1 MYTQFFGLTEKPFS
15 ITPDPRYLYMSQRH
29 ADALAHLLYGV
40 SESGGFI
47 QLTGE
52 VGTGKTTLVRS
63 LFEQLPDEADVAL
76 ILNPELTTGEFL
88 TAITEELGVKVPGDR
103 SVKALIDGL
112 NAYLLD
118 AHGRGRRTVLIV
130 DEAQN
135 LGTGLLEQ
143 VRLLTNLETPK
154 QKLLQIILIGQ
165 PELREVLSRADMR
178 QVAQRVT
185 GRYHLEPLDQADTAK
200 YVEHRMRVA
209 GASGSVFRPAAVRE
223 IFRRSKGVP
232 RLINVVADR
241 ALLAAYAQE
250 TPRID
255 RPLVRRAAAEVFGEH
270 RTGAWRRRLA
280 AGVAAAA
287 LAGAAAVGTMYW
299 FDRFAGLPEEP
310 VAEARL
316 PAAAAPLLAEAR
328 ETLALRE
335 PSVTGDAPL
344 NVDSAQ
350 ARELLAHREPV
361 GNVEDT
367 TLPAGL
373 LANTTPL
380 AELLADPAVPK
391 DTATAF
397 ATLFDLWGRF
407 YEPDGQP
414 ACQQA
419 QVLDLRC
426 WFQRGSVAYLRR
438 LDRPAILNLIG
449 EGGEQFQAVL
459 QHMDADTAS
468 LVFGRR
474 TFRTSLTD
482 LSRYWYGD
490 SLMLWRP
497 GALQGDDLAPGM
509 EGEGVRWLRAS
520 LARIDGDSVSVA
532 DSGSGSTFFDG
543 DLEARVRD
551 YQRQRRLSVDGIAG
565 AQTQIAINT
574 DLNIPG
580 TPTLSRAN

>member
-29 ADALAHLLYGV
+29 ADALAHLLYGI

-88 TAITEELGVKVPGDR
+88 TAITEELGIKVPGDR

-118 AHGRGRRTVLIV
+118 AHSRGRRTVLIV

-135 LGTGLLEQ
+135 LGTEILEQ

-185 GRYHLEPLDQADTAK
+185 GRYHLEPLNQADTTK
-200 YVEHRMRVA
+200 YVKHRMRVA
-209 GASGSVFRPAAVRE
+209 GASGSVFRPAAIRE
-223 IFRRSKGVP
+223 IFRRSMGVP

-241 ALLAAYAQE
+241 ALLAGYAQE
-250 TPRID
+250 SRSID
-255 RPLVRRAAAEVFGEH
+255 RGLVRRAAAEVFGD
-270 RTGAWRRRLA
+270 RRAGTWQRRLA
-280 AGVAAAA
+280 AGAAAAA
-287 LAGAAAVGTMYW
+287 LASAAAVGTLYW
-299 FDRFAGLPEEP
+299 LDRFADVPGEP
-310 VAEARL
+310 VAEAGL
-316 PAAAAPLLAEAR
+316 PAAPAPRLAEAR
-328 ETLALRE
+328 EMLA
-335 PSVTGDAPL
+335 V
-344 NVDSAQ
+344 Q
-350 ARELLAHREPV
+350 EPV
-361 GNVEDT
+361 EDVQD
-367 TLPAGL
+367 
-373 LANTTPL
+373 TTPL
-380 AELLADPAVPK
+380 ADLLADPAVPK

-397 ATLFDLWGRF
+397 ATLFTLWGRSF
-407 YEPDGQP
+407 EPDSQP

-419 QVLDLRC
+419 EVLNLRC
-426 WFQRGSVAYLRR
+426 WFQRGSVTYLRS

-449 EGGEQFQAVL
+449 EDGEQYQVVL

-468 LVFGRR
+468 LAFGSQ
-474 TFRTSLTD
+474 TVRTSLAD
-482 LSRYWYGD
+482 LSRYWFGD

-497 GALQGDDLAPGM
+497 GALQGEDLAPGM

-520 LARIDGDSVSVA
+520 LERIGGDSASGSVA
-532 DSGSGSTFFDG
+532 DTGSSFFDS

-574 DLNIPG
+574 DLDIPG
-580 TPTLSRAN
+580 TPSLSRAN

>member
-29 ADALAHLLYGV
+29 ADALAHLLYGI

-76 ILNPELTTGEFL
+76 ILNPELTTEEFL
-88 TAITEELGVKVPGDR
+88 TAITEELGIEPPKAL

-135 LGTGLLEQ
+135 LGTDILEQ

-185 GRYHLEPLDQADTAK
+185 GRYHLEPLNQADTAK
-200 YVEHRMRVA
+200 YVKHRMRVA
-209 GASGSVFRPAAVRE
+209 GASGSVFRRGAIRE

-241 ALLAAYAQE
+241 ALLAGYAQE
-250 TPRID
+250 TRRID
-255 RPLVRRAAAEVFGEH
+255 RRLVRRAAAEVFGEH
-270 RTGAWRRRLA
+270 RAGMWRRRLA
-280 AGVAAAA
+280 VGVAAAA
-287 LAGAAAVGTMYW
+287 LAGAAVVGTMYW
-299 FDRFAGLPEEP
+299 LDQFADVPEEP

-316 PAAAAPLLAEAR
+316 PAAAATPLLAEAT
-328 ETLALRE
+328 EILAVRE
-335 PSVTGDAPL
+335 PPD
-344 NVDSAQ
+344 DM
-350 ARELLAHREPV
+350 
-361 GNVEDT
+361 ED
-367 TLPAGL
+367 
-373 LANTTPL
+373 TTPL
-380 AELLADPAVPK
+380 AELLADPTVPK

-397 ATLFDLWGRF
+397 ATLFDLWGTSF
-407 YEPDGQP
+407 EPGGQP

-419 QVLDLRC
+419 QALDLRC
-426 WFQRGSVAYLRR
+426 WFQRGSVNYLKSM
-438 LDRPAILNLIG
+438 DRPTILNLVG
-449 EGGEQFQAVL
+449 EGGEQYQVVL
-459 QHMDADTAS
+459 RHMDADTAS
-468 LVFGRR
+468 LAFGSR
-474 TFRTSLTD
+474 TIRTSLTD

-520 LARIDGDSVSVA
+520 LARIGG
-532 DSGSGSTFFDG
+532 DSGSVPDSGAAFFDSE
-543 DLEARVRD
+543 LEARVRD

-574 DLNIPG
+574 DLDIPG
-580 TPTLSRAN
+580 TPSLSRAN

>member
-29 ADALAHLLYGV
+29 ADALAHLLYGI

-76 ILNPELTTGEFL
+76 ILNPELTTEEFL
-88 TAITEELGVKVPGDR
+88 TAITDELGLKVPGDR

-118 AHGRGRRTVLIV
+118 AHSRGRRTVLIV

-135 LGTGLLEQ
+135 LGTELLEQ

-185 GRYHLEPLDQADTAK
+185 GRYHLEPLNQADTTK
-200 YVEHRMRVA
+200 YVRHRMRVA
-209 GASGSVFRPAAVRE
+209 GASGSVFRPAAIRE
-223 IFRRSKGVP
+223 IFRRSQGVP

-241 ALLAAYAQE
+241 ALLAGYAQE
-250 TPRID
+250 SRSIN
-255 RPLVRRAAAEVFGEH
+255 RRLVRRAAAEVFGD
-270 RTGAWRRRLA
+270 RRAGTWRRRLA
-280 AGVAAAA
+280 AGAAAA
-287 LAGAAAVGTMYW
+287 AVAGAAAVGTIFW
-299 FDRFAGLPEEP
+299 LDRFAGGPGEP
-310 VAEARL
+310 AAEAQL
-316 PAAAAPLLAEAR
+316 PPAAPAPLLAEAR
-328 ETLALRE
+328 EILA
-335 PSVTGDAPL
+335 V
-344 NVDSAQ
+344 Q
-350 ARELLAHREPV
+350 EPV
-361 GNVEDT
+361 IDAEDT
-367 TLPAGL
+367 THPAELPED
-373 LANTTPL
+373 TTPL

-397 ATLFDLWGRF
+397 ATLFALWGRS
-407 YEPDGQP
+407 YEPDSQP

-419 QVLDLRC
+419 EVLNLRC
-426 WFQRGSVAYLRR
+426 WFQRGSVTYLRS

-449 EGGEQFQAVL
+449 EDGEQYQVVL
-459 QHMDADTAS
+459 QHMDNDTAN
-468 LVFGRR
+468 LAFGAR

-482 LSRYWYGD
+482 LSRYWFGD

-497 GALQGDDLAPGM
+497 GALQGEDLAPGM

-520 LARIDGDSVSVA
+520 LERIGGDSE
-532 DSGSGSTFFDG
+532 SGSVPDAGSSFFDS
-543 DLEARVRD
+543 DLETRVRD

-574 DLNIPG
+574 DLDIPG
-580 TPTLSRAN
+580 TPSLSRAN

>member
-29 ADALAHLLYGV
+29 ADALAHLLYGI

-76 ILNPELTTGEFL
+76 ILNPELTTREFL
-88 TAITEELGVKVPGDR
+88 TAITEELGIEPPKGR
-103 SVKALIDGL
+103 SVKALVDGL

-135 LGTGLLEQ
+135 LGTEILEQ

-185 GRYHLEPLDQADTAK
+185 GRYHLEPLNQADTTK

-209 GASGSVFRPAAVRE
+209 GASGPVFRPAAIRE
-223 IFRRSKGVP
+223 IFRRSNGVP

-241 ALLAAYAQE
+241 ALLAGYAQE
-250 TPRID
+250 TRRID
-255 RPLVRRAAAEVFGEH
+255 RRLVRRAAAEVFGD
-270 RTGAWRRRLA
+270 RQRGTWRRRLA
-280 AGVAAAA
+280 TGAVAAT
-287 LAGAAAVGTMYW
+287 LAGAVALGASLW
-299 FDRFAGLPEEP
+299 FNRPGE
-310 VAEARL
+310 VAEGAL
-316 PAAAAPLLAEAR
+316 GGAEPPAAPGPRLAEAEEILAVQEPAN
-328 ETLALRE
+328 ETDGTQAL
-335 PSVTGDAPL
+335 S
-344 NVDSAQ
+344 
-350 ARELLAHREPV
+350 
-361 GNVEDT
+361 
-367 TLPAGL
+367 
-373 LANTTPL
+373 
-380 AELLADPAVPK
+380 ELLADPAEPK

-397 ATLFDLWGRF
+397 ATLFKLWGRTF
-407 YEPDGQP
+407 EPDGQP

-419 QVLDLRC
+419 QVLNLRC
-426 WFQRGSVAYLRR
+426 WFQRGSFTYLRS

-449 EGGEQFQAVL
+449 EDGEQYQAVL
-459 QHMDADTAS
+459 RHMDTDTAS
-468 LVFGRR
+468 LAFGSKTYR
-474 TFRTSLTD
+474 TNLTD

-490 SLMLWRP
+490 SLVLWRP

-520 LARIDGDSVSVA
+520 LARIDGDP
-532 DSGSGSTFFDG
+532 DSALRPGASIFDS

-551 YQRQRRLSVDGIAG
+551 YQRERRLSVDGIAG

-574 DLNIPG
+574 DLEIPG
-580 TPTLSRAN
+580 TPLLFRAN

>member
-29 ADALAHLLYGV
+29 ADALAHLLYGI

-88 TAITEELGVKVPGDR
+88 TAITEELGIEVPGDR

-118 AHGRGRRTVLIV
+118 AHSRGRRTVLIV

-135 LGTGLLEQ
+135 LGTEILEQ

-185 GRYHLEPLDQADTAK
+185 GRYHLEPLNQADTTK
-200 YVEHRMRVA
+200 YVKHRMRVA
-209 GASGSVFRPAAVRE
+209 GASGSVFRPAAIRE
-223 IFRRSKGVP
+223 IFRRSMGVP

-241 ALLAAYAQE
+241 ALLAGYAQE
-250 TPRID
+250 SRSID
-255 RPLVRRAAAEVFGEH
+255 RGLVRRAAAEVFGD
-270 RTGAWRRRLA
+270 RRAGTWQRRLA
-280 AGVAAAA
+280 AGAAAAA
-287 LAGAAAVGTMYW
+287 LASAAAVGTLYW
-299 FDRFAGLPEEP
+299 PDRFVDVPGEP
-310 VAEARL
+310 VAEAGL
-316 PAAAAPLLAEAR
+316 PAAPAPRLAEAR
-328 ETLALRE
+328 EMLA
-335 PSVTGDAPL
+335 V
-344 NVDSAQ
+344 Q
-350 ARELLAHREPV
+350 EPV
-361 GNVEDT
+361 EDVRD
-367 TLPAGL
+367 
-373 LANTTPL
+373 TTPL
-380 AELLADPAVPK
+380 ADLLTDPAVPK

-397 ATLFDLWGRF
+397 ATLFTLWGRS
-407 YEPDGQP
+407 YEPESQP

-419 QVLDLRC
+419 EVLNLRC
-426 WFQRGSVAYLRR
+426 WFQRGSVTYLRS

-449 EGGEQFQAVL
+449 EDGEQYQVVL

-468 LVFGRR
+468 LAFGSQ
-474 TFRTSLTD
+474 TVQTSLAD
-482 LSRYWYGD
+482 LSRYWFGD

-497 GALQGDDLAPGM
+497 GALQGEDLAPGM

-520 LARIDGDSVSVA
+520 LERIGGDSASGSVA
-532 DSGSGSTFFDG
+532 DTGSSFFDS

-574 DLNIPG
+574 DLDIPG
-580 TPTLSRAN
+580 TPSLSRAN

>member
-29 ADALAHLLYGV
+29 ADALAHLLYGI

-88 TAITEELGVKVPGDR
+88 TAITEELGIKVPGDR

-118 AHGRGRRTVLIV
+118 AHSRGRRTVLIV

-135 LGTGLLEQ
+135 LGTEILEQ

-185 GRYHLEPLDQADTAK
+185 GRYHLEPLNQADTTR
-200 YVEHRMRVA
+200 YVRHRMRIA
-209 GASGSVFRPAAVRE
+209 GASGSVFRPAAIRE

-241 ALLAAYAQE
+241 ALLAGYAQE
-250 TPRID
+250 SRSIG
-255 RPLVRRAAAEVFGEH
+255 RGLVRRAAAEVFGD
-270 RTGAWRRRLA
+270 RRAVAWRRRLA
-280 AGVAAAA
+280 AGAAAAA
-287 LAGAAAVGTMYW
+287 LASAATVGTLYW
-299 FDRFAGLPEEP
+299 LDRFAGVPGEPLAGAGLPGAP
-310 VAEARL
+310 
-316 PAAAAPLLAEAR
+316 APLLAEAT
-328 ETLALRE
+328 EILAVQE
-335 PSVTGDAPL
+335 PGIDA
-344 NVDSAQ
+344 
-350 ARELLAHREPV
+350 
-361 GNVEDT
+361 EDT
-367 TLPAGL
+367 THPAEPVQD
-373 LANTTPL
+373 TTPL

-397 ATLFDLWGRF
+397 ATLFALWGRS
-407 YEPDGQP
+407 YEPGSQP

-419 QVLDLRC
+419 EVLNLRC
-426 WFQRGSVAYLRR
+426 WFQRGSVTYLRS

-449 EGGEQFQAVL
+449 EDGEQYQVVL
-459 QHMDADTAS
+459 QHMDSDTAS
-468 LVFGRR
+468 LAFGAR

-482 LSRYWYGD
+482 LSRFWFGD

-497 GALQGDDLAPGM
+497 GALQGEDLAPGM

-520 LARIDGDSVSVA
+520 LERIGGDSE
-532 DSGSGSTFFDG
+532 SGSVPDAGPSFFDS
-543 DLEARVRD
+543 DLETRVRD

-574 DLNIPG
+574 DLDIPG
-580 TPTLSRAN
+580 TPSLSRAN

>member
-29 ADALAHLLYGV
+29 ADALAHLLYGI

-76 ILNPELTTGEFL
+76 ILNPELTTEEFL
-88 TAITEELGVKVPGDR
+88 TAISEELGIKVSGDR

-135 LGTGLLEQ
+135 LGSELLEQ

-185 GRYHLEPLDQADTAK
+185 GRYHLEPLNQADTTK
-200 YVEHRMRVA
+200 YVKHRMRVA
-209 GASGSVFRPAAVRE
+209 GASGNVFRPAAIRE

-241 ALLAAYAQE
+241 ALLAGYAQE
-250 TPRID
+250 SRSID
-255 RPLVRRAAAEVFGEH
+255 RRLVRRAAAEVFGE
-270 RTGAWRRRLA
+270 RRSGAWRRRLA

-287 LAGAAAVGTMYW
+287 LAGATAVGTMYW
-299 FDRFAGLPEEP
+299 LDRFAGAPGES

-316 PAAAAPLLAEAR
+316 PPAPAPRLAEAR
-328 ETLALRE
+328 DVLAVQA
-335 PSVTGDAPL
+335 PVNDAQ
-344 NVDSAQ
+344 D
-350 ARELLAHREPV
+350 
-361 GNVEDT
+361 
-367 TLPAGL
+367 
-373 LANTTPL
+373 TTPL
-380 AELLADPAVPK
+380 AELLADPTVPK

-397 ATLFDLWGRF
+397 TTLFGLWGRSF
-407 YEPDGQP
+407 EPDGQP

-426 WFQRGSVAYLRR
+426 WFQRGSFTYLRSM
-438 LDRPAILNLIG
+438 DRPAILNLIG
-449 EGGEQFQAVL
+449 EEGEQFQVVL
-459 QHMDADTAS
+459 RHMDAETAS
-468 LVFGRR
+468 IAFGSR
-474 TFRTSLTD
+474 TFRTSLAD

-497 GALQGDDLAPGM
+497 GALQGEDLAPGM
-509 EGEGVRWLRAS
+509 EGDGVRWLRAS
-520 LARIDGDSVSVA
+520 LARIDGDSQGVQ
-532 DSGSGSTFFDG
+532 DSGSAFFDS

-574 DLNIPG
+574 DLEIPG
-580 TPTLSRAN
+580 TPSLSRAN

>member
-29 ADALAHLLYGV
+29 ADALAHLLYGI

-76 ILNPELTTGEFL
+76 ILNPELTTEEFL
-88 TAITEELGVKVPGDR
+88 TAISEELGIEVPGDR
-103 SVKALIDGL
+103 SIKALIDGL
-112 NAYLLD
+112 NAHLLD
-118 AHGRGRRTVLIV
+118 AHSRGRRTVLIV

-135 LGTGLLEQ
+135 LGTELLEQ

-185 GRYHLEPLDQADTAK
+185 GRYHLEPLNQADTTK
-200 YVEHRMRVA
+200 YVKHRMRVA
-209 GASGSVFRPAAVRE
+209 GASGSVFRPAAIRE

-241 ALLAAYAQE
+241 ALLAAYAKE
-250 TPRID
+250 TRRID
-255 RPLVRRAAAEVFGEH
+255 RRLVRRAAAEVFGD
-270 RTGAWRRRLA
+270 RRAGTWRRRLA
-280 AGVAAAA
+280 AGVAAVA
-287 LAGAAAVGTMYW
+287 LAGAAAVGTIYW
-299 FDRFAGLPEEP
+299 LDRFAGVPEEP
-310 VAEARL
+310 VAEAQL
-316 PAAAAPLLAEAR
+316 PPSAPTTLLAEAS
-328 ETLALRE
+328 EILAVQE
-335 PSVTGDAPL
+335 PID
-344 NVDSAQ
+344 
-350 ARELLAHREPV
+350 EM
-361 GNVEDT
+361 ED
-367 TLPAGL
+367 
-373 LANTTPL
+373 TTPL
-380 AELLADPAVPK
+380 AELLADPTVPK

-397 ATLFDLWGRF
+397 TTLFGLWGRS

-419 QVLDLRC
+419 QVMDLRC
-426 WFQRGSVAYLRR
+426 WFQRGSVTYLRS

-449 EGGEQFQAVL
+449 DEGEQFQVVL
-459 QHMDADTAS
+459 THMDTDIAS
-468 LVFGRR
+468 LAFGSQ

-497 GALQGDDLAPGM
+497 GALQGEDLAPGM

-520 LARIDGDSVSVA
+520 LARIGGDSGAVPDTSSA
-532 DSGSGSTFFDG
+532 FFDN

-565 AQTQIAINT
+565 AQTQIAINS

-580 TPTLSRAN
+580 TPSLTRAN

>member
-15 ITPDPRYLYMSQRH
+15 ITPDPRYLYMSPRH
-29 ADALAHLLYGV
+29 ADALAHLLYGI

-76 ILNPELTTGEFL
+76 ILNPELTTQEFL
-88 TAITEELGVKVPGDR
+88 TAITGELGIKVPGDL
-103 SVKALIDGL
+103 SIKALIDGL

-135 LGTGLLEQ
+135 LGAELLEQ

-185 GRYHLEPLDQADTAK
+185 GRYHLEPLNQVDTSK
-200 YVEHRMRVA
+200 YVKHRMRVA
-209 GASGSVFRPAAVRE
+209 GASGSVFRPAAIRE

-250 TPRID
+250 SRIIN
-255 RPLVRRAAAEVFGEH
+255 RRLVRRAAAEVFGDR

-280 AGVAAAA
+280 AGVAAVA
-287 LAGAAAVGTMYW
+287 LAGAATVGTMYW
-299 FDRFAGLPEEP
+299 LDRFAGVPEEP
-310 VAEARL
+310 AAEAQR
-316 PAAAAPLLAEAR
+316 PPVAPAPLLAEAR
-328 ETLALRE
+328 EILAVQE
-335 PSVTGDAPL
+335 PAAEVQD
-344 NVDSAQ
+344 
-350 ARELLAHREPV
+350 
-361 GNVEDT
+361 
-367 TLPAGL
+367 
-373 LANTTPL
+373 TTPL
-380 AELLADPAVPK
+380 AELLADPTVPK

-397 ATLFDLWGRF
+397 TTLFGLWGRS

-426 WFQRGSVAYLRR
+426 WFQRGSVTYLRS
-438 LDRPAILNLIG
+438 LDRPAMLNLIG
-449 EGGEQFQAVL
+449 DEGGQFQVVL
-459 QHMDADTAS
+459 QHMDTDTAS
-468 LVFGRR
+468 LAFGVQ
-474 TFRTSLTD
+474 TFRTSLAD

-497 GALQGDDLAPGM
+497 GALQGEDLAPGM
-509 EGEGVRWLRAS
+509 EGDGVRWLRAS
-520 LARIDGDSVSVA
+520 LARIGD
-532 DSGSGSTFFDG
+532 DSGAVPDAGSAFFDS

-574 DLNIPG
+574 DLKIPG
-580 TPTLSRAN
+580 TPSLTRAN

>member
-29 ADALAHLLYGV
+29 ADALAHLLYGI

-76 ILNPELTTGEFL
+76 ILNPELTTEEFL
-88 TAITEELGVKVPGDR
+88 TAITEELGIEPPKAL

-135 LGTGLLEQ
+135 LGTDILEQ

-185 GRYHLEPLDQADTAK
+185 GRYHLEPLNQADTAK
-200 YVEHRMRVA
+200 YVKHRMRVA
-209 GASGSVFRPAAVRE
+209 GASGSVFRRGAIRE

-241 ALLAAYAQE
+241 ALLAGYAQE
-250 TPRID
+250 TRRID
-255 RPLVRRAAAEVFGEH
+255 RRLVRRAAAEVFGEH

-287 LAGAAAVGTMYW
+287 FAGAAAVGTMYW
-299 FDRFAGLPEEP
+299 LDRFAGVPGEP
-310 VAEARL
+310 MAEAQL
-316 PAAAAPLLAEAR
+316 PAASPAPLLAEAT
-328 ETLALRE
+328 EILAVRE
-335 PSVTGDAPL
+335 PFD
-344 NVDSAQ
+344 DM
-350 ARELLAHREPV
+350 
-361 GNVEDT
+361 ED
-367 TLPAGL
+367 
-373 LANTTPL
+373 TTPL
-380 AELLADPAVPK
+380 AELLADPTVPK

-397 ATLFDLWGRF
+397 ATLFDLWGTSF
-407 YEPDGQP
+407 EPDGQP

-419 QVLDLRC
+419 QELDLRC
-426 WFQRGSVAYLRR
+426 WFQRGSVTYLKSM
-438 LDRPAILNLIG
+438 DRPAILNLIG
-449 EGGEQFQAVL
+449 EGGEQYQVVL
-459 QHMDADTAS
+459 RHMDADTAS
-468 LVFGRR
+468 LAFGSR
-474 TFRTSLTD
+474 TIRTSLTD

-520 LARIDGDSVSVA
+520 LARIGGNSGSA
-532 DSGSGSTFFDG
+532 PDSGSAFFDS
-543 DLEARVRD
+543 DLETRVRD

-565 AQTQIAINT
+565 AQTQIAINS
-574 DLNIPG
+574 DLDIPG
-580 TPTLSRAN
+580 TPSLSRTN

>member
-29 ADALAHLLYGV
+29 ADALAHLLYGI

-88 TAITEELGVKVPGDR
+88 TAISEELGIEVPGDR
-103 SVKALIDGL
+103 SVKALIDRL

-118 AHGRGRRTVLIV
+118 AHSRGRRTVLIV

-135 LGTGLLEQ
+135 LGTELLEQ

-185 GRYHLEPLDQADTAK
+185 GRYHLEPLNQADTTK
-200 YVEHRMRVA
+200 YVRHRMRVA
-209 GASGSVFRPAAVRE
+209 GASGSVFRPPAIRE

-241 ALLAAYAQE
+241 ALLAGYAQE
-250 TPRID
+250 SRTINR
-255 RPLVRRAAAEVFGEH
+255 RLVRRAAAEVFGDH
-270 RTGAWRRRLA
+270 RAGTWQRRLA
-280 AGVAAAA
+280 AGAAAAA

-299 FDRFAGLPEEP
+299 LDRFADVPGEP
-310 VAEARL
+310 VAEAEL
-316 PAAAAPLLAEAR
+316 PAAPAPLLAEAR
-328 ETLALRE
+328 EMLAVQE
-335 PSVTGDAPL
+335 PAEVVQD
-344 NVDSAQ
+344 
-350 ARELLAHREPV
+350 
-361 GNVEDT
+361 
-367 TLPAGL
+367 
-373 LANTTPL
+373 TTPL

-397 ATLFDLWGRF
+397 ATLFALWGRS
-407 YEPDGQP
+407 YEPDSQP

-419 QVLDLRC
+419 EVLNLRC
-426 WFQRGSVAYLRR
+426 WFQRGSVTYLRS

-449 EGGEQFQAVL
+449 EDGAQYQVVL

-468 LVFGRR
+468 LAFGAR

-482 LSRYWYGD
+482 LSRYWFGD

-497 GALQGDDLAPGM
+497 GALQGEDLAPGM

-520 LARIDGDSVSVA
+520 LERIGGDS
-532 DSGSGSTFFDG
+532 DSGSVPDAGPSFFDS
-543 DLEARVRD
+543 DLETRVRD

-574 DLNIPG
+574 DLGIPG
-580 TPTLSRAN
+580 TPSLSRAN

>member
-29 ADALAHLLYGV
+29 ADALAHLLYGI

-52 VGTGKTTLVRS
+52 VGTGKTTLIRS
-63 LFEQLPDEADVAL
+63 LFEQLPEEADVAL
-76 ILNPELTTGEFL
+76 ILNPELTTEEFL
-88 TAITEELGVKVPGDR
+88 TAITEELGIKLPKEI
-103 SVKALIDGL
+103 SVKALVDGL

-135 LGTGLLEQ
+135 LGTEILEQ

-185 GRYHLEPLDQADTAK
+185 GRYHLEPLNQADTTK
-200 YVEHRMRVA
+200 YVEHRMRIA
-209 GASGSVFRPAAVRE
+209 GSSGPVFRPAAIRE
-223 IFRRSKGVP
+223 IFRRSNGVP

-241 ALLAAYAQE
+241 ALLAGYAQE
-250 TPRID
+250 TRRID
-255 RPLVRRAAAEVFGEH
+255 RRLVRRAAAEVFGD
-270 RTGAWRRRLA
+270 RQVGTWRRRLA
-280 AGVAAAA
+280 TGVVAAA
-287 LAGAAAVGTMYW
+287 LAGAVALGASLW
-299 FDRFAGLPEEP
+299 FNRPGDIADGPLSE
-310 VAEARL
+310 AEFS
-316 PAAAAPLLAEAR
+316 PAPAPRLAEAG
-328 ETLALRE
+328 EILAVQE
-335 PSVTGDAPL
+335 PANEAGDTQPL
-344 NVDSAQ
+344 
-350 ARELLAHREPV
+350 
-361 GNVEDT
+361 T
-367 TLPAGL
+367 
-373 LANTTPL
+373 
-380 AELLADPAVPK
+380 ELLADPAVPK
-391 DTATAF
+391 DTAAAF
-397 ATLFDLWGRF
+397 ATLFDLWGRSF
-407 YEPDGQP
+407 EPDGQP

-419 QVLDLRC
+419 QVLNLRC
-426 WFQRGSVAYLRR
+426 WFQRGSFTYLRSM
-438 LDRPAILNLIG
+438 DRPAILNLIG
-449 EGGEQFQAVL
+449 EDGEQYQVVL
-459 QHMDADTAS
+459 RHMDTDTAS
-468 LVFGRR
+468 LAFGSH
-474 TFRTSLTD
+474 TYRTSLTD

-520 LARIDGDSVSVA
+520 LAHIDGDP
-532 DSGSGSTFFDG
+532 GSALDAGASFFDS

-551 YQRQRRLSVDGIAG
+551 YQRKRRLSVDGIAG

-574 DLNIPG
+574 DLEIPG
-580 TPTLSRAN
+580 TPLLSRAN

>member
-29 ADALAHLLYGV
+29 ADALAHLLYGI

-76 ILNPELTTGEFL
+76 ILNPELTTEEFL
-88 TAITEELGVKVPGDR
+88 TAITEELGIKVPDDR
-103 SVKALIDGL
+103 SVKDLIDGL

-118 AHGRGRRTVLIV
+118 AHSRGRRTVLIV

-135 LGTGLLEQ
+135 LGTELLEQ

-185 GRYHLEPLDQADTAK
+185 GRYHLEPLNQADTTK
-200 YVEHRMRVA
+200 YVKHRMRVA
-209 GASGSVFRPAAVRE
+209 GASGSVFRPAAIRE

-250 TPRID
+250 SRQIN
-255 RPLVRRAAAEVFGEH
+255 RRLVRRAAAEVFGER
-270 RTGAWRRRLA
+270 RTGTWRRRLA

-299 FDRFAGLPEEP
+299 LDRFAGVPEEP
-310 VAEARL
+310 VAETQL
-316 PAAAAPLLAEAR
+316 PSAPAPLLAEAR
-328 ETLALRE
+328 EILA
-335 PSVTGDAPL
+335 VQAP
-344 NVDSAQ
+344 VIDV
-350 ARELLAHREPV
+350 P
-361 GNVEDT
+361 D
-367 TLPAGL
+367 
-373 LANTTPL
+373 TTPL
-380 AELLADPAVPK
+380 AEILADPGVPK

-397 ATLFDLWGRF
+397 ATLFDLWGRS
-407 YEPDGQP
+407 YETDGQP

-419 QVLDLRC
+419 EVLNLRC
-426 WFQRGSVAYLRR
+426 WFQRGSFTYLRS
-438 LDRPAILNLIG
+438 LDRPAILNLISND
-449 EGGEQFQAVL
+449 GEQYQVVL
-459 QHMDADTAS
+459 EHMDTDTAS
-468 LVFGRR
+468 LAFGSQ

-490 SLMLWRP
+490 SLVLWRP
-497 GALQGDDLAPGM
+497 GALRGEDLAPGM

-520 LARIDGDSVSVA
+520 LARIGG
-532 DSGSGSTFFDG
+532 DSGSVPDAGSSFFDS
-543 DLEARVRD
+543 DLEARVRN

-574 DLNIPG
+574 DLAIPG
-580 TPTLSRAN
+580 TPLLSGAN

>member
-15 ITPDPRYLYMSQRH
+15 ITPDPRYLYMSPRH
-29 ADALAHLLYGV
+29 ADALAHLLYGI

-63 LFEQLPDEADVAL
+63 LFEQLPREADVAL
-76 ILNPELTTGEFL
+76 ILNPELTTEEFL
-88 TAITEELGVKVPGDR
+88 AAITEELGIKVPGDR
-103 SVKALIDGL
+103 TVKALIDGL

-135 LGTGLLEQ
+135 LGTEILEQ

-185 GRYHLEPLDQADTAK
+185 GRYHLEPLDPSDTAK
-200 YVEHRMRVA
+200 YVEHRMSVA
-209 GASGSVFRPAAVRE
+209 GATGSVFRIGAIRE

-241 ALLAAYAQE
+241 ALLAGYAEE
-250 TPRID
+250 TRRID
-255 RPLVRRAAAEVFGEH
+255 RRLVRRAAMEVFGE
-270 RTGAWRRRLA
+270 RRAGLWRRRLA
-280 AGVAAAA
+280 TGVAAAA
-287 LAGAAAVGTMYW
+287 LAGVVAAGAALWFIGIGDDGGDPMAGAQLGAIGDESSADARPGVG
-299 FDRFAGLPEEP
+299 DISEEAR
-310 VAEARL
+310 AEARL
-316 PAAAAPLLAEAR
+316 SLSPSPRLAAGSRDLLA
-328 ETLALRE
+328 
-335 PSVTGDAPL
+335 VQ
-344 NVDSAQ
+344 V
-350 ARELLAHREPV
+350 PV
-361 GNVEDT
+361 NDEGNT
-367 TLPAGL
+367 RS
-373 LANTTPL
+373 L
-380 AELLADPAVPK
+380 AEWLADPTVPK
-391 DTATAF
+391 DTSTAF
-397 ATLFDLWGRF
+397 ATLFDLWERP

-419 QVLDLRC
+419 QALDLRC
-426 WFQRGSVAYLRR
+426 WFQRGSFTYLRSM
-438 LDRPAILNLIG
+438 DRPAILNLVG
-449 EGGEQFQAVL
+449 EGGEQFQVVL
-459 QHMDADTAS
+459 QRMDTDTAS
-468 LVFGRR
+468 LAFGGQTIRA
-474 TFRTSLTD
+474 SLTD

-497 GALQGDDLAPGM
+497 GALRGEDLAPGM

-520 LARIDGDSVSVA
+520 LARIDGGSGSVA
-532 DSGSGSTFFDG
+532 DSSSAFFDN
-543 DLEARVRD
+543 DLEARVRE
-551 YQRQRRLSVDGIAG
+551 YQRARRLSVDGIAG

-574 DLNIPG
+574 DLGIPG
-580 TPTLSRAN
+580 TPSLSRAN

>member
-29 ADALAHLLYGV
+29 ADALAHLLYGI

-88 TAITEELGVKVPGDR
+88 TAITEELGIKVPGDR

-118 AHGRGRRTVLIV
+118 AHSRGRRTVLIV

-135 LGTGLLEQ
+135 LGAELLEQ

-185 GRYHLEPLDQADTAK
+185 GRYHLEPLNQADTTK
-200 YVEHRMRVA
+200 YVRHRMRVA
-209 GASGSVFRPAAVRE
+209 GASGSVFRPAAIRE

-250 TPRID
+250 SRQID
-255 RPLVRRAAAEVFGEH
+255 RRLVRRAAAEVFGDR
-270 RTGAWRRRLA
+270 RTGAWRSRLA

-287 LAGAAAVGTMYW
+287 LACAAAVGTMYW
-299 FDRFAGLPEEP
+299 LDRFAGVPEEP
-310 VAEARL
+310 VAEVQL
-316 PAAAAPLLAEAR
+316 PATAPAPLLAEAR
-328 ETLALRE
+328 EILAVQE
-335 PSVTGDAPL
+335 PIG
-344 NVDSAQ
+344 
-350 ARELLAHREPV
+350 E
-361 GNVEDT
+361 VED
-367 TLPAGL
+367 A
-373 LANTTPL
+373 TPL
-380 AELLADPAVPK
+380 AVLLADPTVPK

-397 ATLFDLWGRF
+397 TTLFGLWGRS

-419 QVLDLRC
+419 EVLDLRC
-426 WFQRGSVAYLRR
+426 WFQRGSVTYLRS

-449 EGGEQFQAVL
+449 DEGEQFQVVL
-459 QHMDADTAS
+459 QHMDTDIAS
-468 LVFGRR
+468 LAFGSQ

-497 GALQGDDLAPGM
+497 GALQGEDLAPGM

-520 LARIDGDSVSVA
+520 LARIAGGSASVS
-532 DSGSGSTFFDG
+532 DSESAFFDS

-565 AQTQIAINT
+565 AQTQIAINS
-574 DLNIPG
+574 DLKIPG
-580 TPTLSRAN
+580 TPSLSRVN

>member
-29 ADALAHLLYGV
+29 ADALAHLLYGI

-63 LFEQLPDEADVAL
+63 LFEQLPKEADVAL
-76 ILNPELTTGEFL
+76 ILNPELTTEEFL
-88 TAITEELGVKVPGDR
+88 TAITEELGIQVPEDR
-103 SVKALIDGL
+103 TVKALIDGL
-112 NAYLLD
+112 NAHLLD
-118 AHGRGRRTVLIV
+118 AHSRGRRTVLIV

-135 LGTGLLEQ
+135 LGAELLEQ

-165 PELREVLSRADMR
+165 PELREMLSRADMR

-185 GRYHLEPLDQADTAK
+185 GRYHLEPLNQADTTK
-200 YVEHRMRVA
+200 YVKHRMRVA
-209 GASGSVFRPAAVRE
+209 GASGSVFRPTAIRE

-241 ALLAAYAQE
+241 SLLAAYAKE
-250 TPRID
+250 SRRID
-255 RPLVRRAAAEVFGEH
+255 RRLVRRAAAEVFGD
-270 RTGAWRRRLA
+270 RRAGTWRRRLA
-280 AGVAAAA
+280 AGVAAVA
-287 LAGAAAVGTMYW
+287 LAGAAAVGTIYW
-299 FDRFAGLPEEP
+299 LDRFAGVPEEP
-310 VAEARL
+310 VAETQLA
-316 PAAAAPLLAEAR
+316 PAAPAPLLAEAR
-328 ETLALRE
+328 EILAVQE
-335 PSVTGDAPL
+335 PID
-344 NVDSAQ
+344 
-350 ARELLAHREPV
+350 E
-361 GNVEDT
+361 VEDT
-367 TLPAGL
+367 T
-373 LANTTPL
+373 PL
-380 AELLADPAVPK
+380 AVLLSDPTVPK

-397 ATLFDLWGRF
+397 TTLFDLWGRS

-426 WFQRGSVAYLRR
+426 WFQRGSVTYLKS

-449 EGGEQFQAVL
+449 DEGEQFQVVL
-459 QHMDADTAS
+459 QYMDTDIAS
-468 LVFGRR
+468 LAFGSQ

-497 GALQGDDLAPGM
+497 GALQGEDLAPGM

-520 LARIDGDSVSVA
+520 LARIDGESASA
-532 DSGSGSTFFDG
+532 PDSGSAFFDS

-574 DLNIPG
+574 DLDLPG
-580 TPTLSRAN
+580 TPSLTRAN

>member
-29 ADALAHLLYGV
+29 ADALAHLLYGI

-63 LFEQLPDEADVAL
+63 LFEQLPKEADVAL
-76 ILNPELTTGEFL
+76 ILNPELTTEEFL
-88 TAITEELGVKVPGDR
+88 TAISEELGIKPPKNL

-135 LGTGLLEQ
+135 LGTEILEQ

-185 GRYHLEPLDQADTAK
+185 GRYHLEPLNQADTAK
-200 YVEHRMRVA
+200 YVEHRMQVA
-209 GASGSVFRPAAVRE
+209 GASGPVFRPAAIRE
-223 IFRRSKGVP
+223 VFRRSNGVP

-241 ALLAAYAQE
+241 TLLAAYAQE
-250 TPRID
+250 TRRID
-255 RPLVRRAAAEVFGEH
+255 RRLVRRAAAEVFGD
-270 RTGAWRRRLA
+270 RQGGTWRRRLA
-280 AGVAAAA
+280 TGVLAAGIAGAVAVAASLWFNRAGD
-287 LAGAAAVGTMYW
+287 LAGDVA
-299 FDRFAGLPEEP
+299 DRALSEAETP
-310 VAEARL
+310 VAQV
-316 PAAAAPLLAEAR
+316 PLLAEAG
-328 ETLALRE
+328 EILA
-335 PSVTGDAPL
+335 V
-344 NVDSAQ
+344 Q
-350 ARELLAHREPV
+350 EPV
-361 GNVEDT
+361 NEVDEAMDT
-367 TLPAGL
+367 Q
-373 LANTTPL
+373 PL

-397 ATLFDLWGRF
+397 ATLFGMWGRTF
-407 YEPDGQP
+407 EPDGQP

-419 QVLDLRC
+419 QVLNLRC
-426 WFQRGSVAYLRR
+426 WFQRGSVTYLRSM
-438 LDRPAILNLIG
+438 DRPAILNLIA
-449 EGGEQFQAVL
+449 ENGEQYQAVL
-459 QHMDADTAS
+459 HQMDSDTAS
-468 LVFGRR
+468 LAFGSR
-474 TFRTSLTD
+474 TYRTSLTD

-490 SLMLWRP
+490 SLVLWRP

-520 LARIDGDSVSVA
+520 LARIDGSSGSVL
-532 DSGSGSTFFDG
+532 DSGSSFFDS
-543 DLEARVRD
+543 DLEARVRN
-551 YQRQRRLSVDGIAG
+551 YQRERRLSVDGIAG

-574 DLNIPG
+574 DLEIPG
-580 TPTLSRAN
+580 TPMLSRVN